1 MTNGGEQDNWD
12 RKRRDWIGIRS
23 LGGPLGPWPFAVTV
37 MAIAAALAVAF
48 ALYPVTGIENVDLVF
63 LLPIIAIAIRYGF
76 WPSLVACL
84 LSALAY
90 NFFFYPPAY
99 GFTVADPANIAT
111 VFFFLVV
118 AVITSHLAS
127 RARAAALAA
136 ASRAATTEA
145 LYAFSR
151 EIAGI
156 VTLDDL
162 LWATG
167 QQIGSMLRLDV
178 VILLPDADGR
188 LEIRAAYPPNGHVD
202 GTDPASARLAWD
214 ESRAAGRGTEALLTA
229 QHRFLPLRTS
239 HGPVGVIGVSRTGA
253 PLNPD
258 EERLLAALVDQAAVA
273 IERVRLAAERDV
285 ARLAAETE
293 RLRSALLSSLSHD
306 LKTPLASITGAA
318 TSLRQYGELY
328 DAAAREELA
337 ATIQGESE
345 RLSRFVANLLDMTRL
360 KAGGIEL
367 KREPVDLGEAVG
379 AALQR
384 MQGVLGEHRM
394 AVDLP
399 AGLSMLDLDVVL
411 FEQVLVNLL
420 DNAAKYAPPGS
431 TIAICASGDGRQVEL
446 TVSDEGPGIPPEDL
460 ERVFE
465 MFHRVDKG
473 DRQRA
478 GTGLGLSI
486 CRGFVEV
493 LGGTIRASNRTDRS
507 GAVFTITFPESVFTA
522 MPQED
527 AAE

>member
-1 MTNGGEQDNWD
+1 MSDGREQDNRD
-12 RKRRDWIGIRS
+12 RKRRDWMGIRS
-23 LGGPLGPWPFAVTV
+23 AGGPLGPWHFGVILMV
-37 MAIAAALAVAF
+37 VAAALALAF
-48 ALYPVTGIENVDLVF
+48 ALYPVTGLANADLVF
-63 LLPIIAIAIRYGF
+63 LTAIIAIAIRYGL
-76 WPSLVACL
+76 WPSLAACI

-90 NFFFYPPAY
+90 NFFFIPPVYALAV
-99 GFTVADPANIAT
+99 TDPANIAT
-111 VFFFLVV
+111 LFFFFVV

-127 RARAAALAA
+127 QAREAALSAA
-136 ASRAATTEA
+136 RRAETTEA

-151 EIAGI
+151 KIAGI

-162 LWATG
+162 LRATG
-167 QQIGSMLRLDV
+167 QQIGSMLKLDV
-178 VILLPDADGR
+178 VILLPDADGK
-188 LEIRAAYPPNGHVD
+188 LEVRAAYSPDEHTGGAIAAAV
-202 GTDPASARLAWD
+202 RQAWD
-214 ESRAAGRGTEALLTA
+214 ESEVAGRGTEVLFTT
-229 QHRFLPLRTS
+229 QHLFLPLRTS
-239 HGPVGVIGVSRTGA
+239 ASLIGTIGISRTGA
-253 PLNPD
+253 PLNVE
-258 EERLLAALVDQAAVA
+258 EERLLAALIDQAAVA
-273 IERVRLAAERDV
+273 IERVQLAAEMDA

-318 TSLRQYGELY
+318 TSLRHYGELY
-328 DAAAREELA
+328 NAGAREELA
-337 ATIQGESE
+337 ATIQGEAE

-360 KAGGIEL
+360 RAGGIVL

-384 MQGVLGEHRM
+384 MQNVLGEHRV

-399 AGLSMLDLDVVL
+399 ADLPMLDLDVVL

-420 DNAAKYAPPGS
+420 DNAAKYSPPGS
-431 TIAICASGDGRQVEL
+431 TVAISAKGTGPQVEI

-460 ERVFE
+460 EQVFE
-465 MFHRVDKG
+465 MFHRVNKG

-486 CRGFVEV
+486 CRGFIEV
-493 LGGTIRASNRTDRS
+493 LGGTIRAANRIDRS

-522 MPQED
+522 MPRED

>member
-1 MTNGGEQDNWD
+1 MTDGGEQNNRG
-12 RKRRDWIGIRS
+12 RKRKDWIGIRS
-23 LGGPLGPWPFAVTV
+23 LGGALGAWPIAVTV
-37 MAIAAALAVAF
+37 MAITVALAVAF
-48 ALYPVTGIENVDLVF
+48 ILYPITGIENVDLVF
-63 LLPIIAIAIRYGF
+63 LPPIIAIAIRHGF

-99 GFTVADPANIAT
+99 GLTVADPANIAT

-118 AVITSHLAS
+118 ALITSHLAS
-127 RARAAALAA
+127 RARDAALAA
-136 ASRAATTEA
+136 ASRAQTTEA

-151 EIAGI
+151 KVAGI
-156 VTLDDL
+156 VTLHDL

-178 VILLPDADGR
+178 VILLPGTDGR
-188 LEIRAAYPPNGHVD
+188 LEIKAAYPPNGDVD
-202 GTDPASARLAWD
+202 GIGTDATQMDSD
-214 ESRAAGRGTEALLTA
+214 EDRAARGTEALLTA

-239 HGPVGVIGVSRTGA
+239 HGPVGAIGVSRTGA

-258 EERLLAALVDQAAVA
+258 EERLLVALIDQAAVA
-273 IERVRLAAERDV
+273 IERVRLAGEMDA

-328 DAAAREELA
+328 DAAARDELA
-337 ATIQGESE
+337 ATIQGEAE

-360 KAGGIEL
+360 RAGGIEL
-367 KREPVDLGEAVG
+367 KREPTDLGEAIG

-384 MQGVLGEHRM
+384 MQGVLNEHRLTVHLP
-394 AVDLP
+394 ADLP
-399 AGLSMLDLDVVL
+399 MLDLDVVL

-420 DNAAKYAPPGS
+420 DNAAKYSPPGS
-431 TIAICASGDGRQVEL
+431 RIVISANGNERKVEL
-446 TVSDEGPGIPPEDL
+446 NVSDEGPGIPSEDL

-465 MFHRVDKG
+465 MFHRVNKG

-493 LGGTIRASNRTDRS
+493 LGGTIWAATRIDGS

-522 MPQED
+522 MPRED

>member
-1 MTNGGEQDNWD
+1 VTDDDWQDDED
-12 RKRRDWIGIRS
+12 RNRWGRIGIRS
-23 LGGPLGPWPFAVTV
+23 LGGPPGPWPIAVTV

-48 ALYPVTGIENVDLVF
+48 VLHPITGIENVDLVF
-63 LLPIIAIAIRYGF
+63 LAPIIAIAVRYGF
-76 WPSLVACL
+76 WPSLLACL

-90 NFFFYPPAY
+90 NFFFIAPAY
-99 GFTVADPANIAT
+99 AFAVTDKASIAT
-111 VFFFLVV
+111 VPFFLFV
-118 AVITSHLAS
+118 ALITSHLAS

-136 ASRAATTEA
+136 ASRAETTEA
-145 LYAFSR
+145 LYALSR
-151 EIAGI
+151 KIAGI
-156 VTLDDL
+156 VTLDEL

-167 QQIGSMLRLDV
+167 QQISSMLRLDV

-188 LEIRAAYPPNGHVD
+188 LEVRAAYPPADRVG
-202 GTDPASARLAWD
+202 GTDMDAGRMAWD
-214 ESRAAGRGTEALLTA
+214 GSKSMERGTEALLTA
-229 QHRFLPLRTS
+229 QHLFLPLRTS
-239 HGPVGVIGVSRTGA
+239 HGPVGAIGVSRAGA
-253 PLNPD
+253 ALKPD
-258 EERLLAALVDQAAVA
+258 EERLLAALADQAAVA
-273 IERVRLAAERDV
+273 IERVRLTTEMDA

-337 ATIQGESE
+337 ATIQGEGE

-360 KAGGIEL
+360 QAGGIAL
-367 KREPVDLGEAVG
+367 KREPIDLGETVG

-384 MQGVLGEHRM
+384 MEGALGQHQL

-399 AGLSMLDLDVVL
+399 ADLPMLDLDVVL

-420 DNAAKYAPPGS
+420 DNAAKYSPPGS
-431 TIAICASGDGRQVEL
+431 RIAISAAGDGRKVEL
-446 TVSDEGPGIPPEDL
+446 TVSDEGLGIPAEEL

-465 MFHRVDKG
+465 MFHRVNKG

-493 LGGTIRASNRTDRS
+493 LGGTIHAANRTDRS
-507 GAVFTITFPESVFTA
+507 GAVFTITFPEAVFTA
-522 MPQED
+522 MHRED

>member
-1 MTNGGEQDNWD
+1 MTDSGEQDSRV
-12 RKRRDWIGIRS
+12 RKRRDWIGIYS
-23 LGGPLGPWPFAVTV
+23 SGEPLGPWPFGVTV
-37 MAIAAALAVAF
+37 VAIAAALAVAF
-48 ALYPVTGIENVDLVF
+48 VLYPVTGIENVDLVF
-63 LLPIIAIAIRYGF
+63 LPLIIAIAIRYGF
-76 WPSLVACL
+76 WPSLVACV

-90 NFFFYPPAY
+90 NFFFYPPVYA
-99 GFTVADPANIAT
+99 FAVADPANIAT

-118 AVITSHLAS
+118 AIITSHLAS
-127 RARAAALAA
+127 RTREAALVA
-136 ASRAATTEA
+136 ASRAETTEA

-151 EIAGI
+151 MIAGI

-167 QQIGSMLRLDV
+167 QQIASMLRLDV
-178 VILLPDADGR
+178 VILLPDADGK
-188 LEIRAAYPPNGHVD
+188 LEVRAAYPPNEHID
-202 GTDPASARLAWD
+202 GADAAAARLVWD
-214 ESRAAGRGTEALLTA
+214 DSRSAGRGTEALFTA
-229 QHRFLPLRTS
+229 QHLFLPLRTS
-239 HGPVGVIGVSRTGA
+239 HGPIGAIGVSRTGA

-258 EERLLAALVDQAAVA
+258 EERLLAALIDQAAIA
-273 IERVRLAAERDV
+273 IERIRLAAEMDA

-337 ATIQGESE
+337 ATIQGEAE

-360 KAGGIEL
+360 RAGGIVL
-367 KREPVDLGEAVG
+367 KREPVDLSEAVG

-384 MQGVLGEHRM
+384 MQGVLGEHRV

-399 AGLSMLDLDVVL
+399 PGLPMLDLDVVL
-411 FEQVLVNLL
+411 FEQVLINLL

-431 TIAICASGDGRQVEL
+431 TVAIGAACDGRKLEL
-446 TVSDEGPGIPPEDL
+446 TVRDDGPGIPAGDL

-465 MFHRVDKG
+465 MFYRVTKG

-493 LGGTIRASNRTDRS
+493 LGGTIHAANQSDGP
-507 GAVFTITFPESVFTA
+507 GAVFTITFPEAVFTTL
-522 MPQED
+522 PREN

>member
-1 MTNGGEQDNWD
+1 
-12 RKRRDWIGIRS
+12 
-23 LGGPLGPWPFAVTV
+23 

-48 ALYPVTGIENVDLVF
+48 VLYPITGIENVDLVF
-63 LLPIIAIAIRYGF
+63 LPPIIAIAIRYGY
-76 WPSLVACL
+76 WPSLAACL
-84 LSALAY
+84 FSALAY
-90 NFFFYPPAY
+90 NFFFFPPAY
-99 GFTVADPANIAT
+99 AFAATDPANIAT

-118 AVITSHLAS
+118 AIITSHLAS
-127 RARAAALAA
+127 RAREAALAA

-145 LYAFSR
+145 LYTFSR

-188 LEIRAAYPPNGHVD
+188 LEVKAVYPPNDHIGEPD
-202 GTDPASARLAWD
+202 TAAARLACD
-214 ESRAAGRGTEALLTA
+214 ESQSAGRGTEALLTA
-229 QHRFLPLRTS
+229 QHLFLPLRTS
-239 HGPVGVIGVSRTGA
+239 HGPIGAIGVSRAGA

-258 EERLLAALVDQAAVA
+258 EERLLAALIDQAAVA
-273 IERVRLAAERDV
+273 IERIRLAAEMDT
-285 ARLAAETE
+285 ARLSAETE

-328 DAAAREELA
+328 DAAARNELA

-360 KAGGIEL
+360 RAGGIVL

-384 MQGVLGEHRM
+384 MLDVLNEHRV

-399 AGLSMLDLDVVL
+399 VGLPMLDLDVVL
-411 FEQVLVNLL
+411 FEQVLVNLM

-431 TIAICASGDGRQVEL
+431 TIAIGASGDGRQVEL

-465 MFHRVDKG
+465 MFHRVNKG

-493 LGGTIRASNRTDRS
+493 LGGTIRGSNRTDRS
-507 GAVFTITFPESVFTA
+507 GAVFTITFPEAIFTA
-522 MPQED
+522 LPLED

>member
-1 MTNGGEQDNWD
+1 MTNDDWQDD
-12 RKRRDWIGIRS
+12 KARRRWTWAGINS
-23 LGGPLGPWPFAVTV
+23 LDTASGSWPFAVTV
-37 MAIAAALAVAF
+37 MVIAAAVAVAF
-48 ALYPVTGIENVDLVF
+48 LLYPVTGIENIDLVF
-63 LLPIIAIAIRYGF
+63 LPPIIAIAIRYGF

-99 GFTVADPANIAT
+99 GFRVADPTNIAT

-118 AVITSHLAS
+118 ALITSHLAS
-127 RARAAALAA
+127 RAREAALAA

-151 EIAGI
+151 KIAGI
-156 VTLDDL
+156 VTLDDVL
-162 LWATG
+162 RATG
-167 QQIGSMLRLDV
+167 EQIGSMLRLNV
-178 VILLPDADGR
+178 VILLPDADGE
-188 LEIRAAYPPNGHVD
+188 LEIRATYPPESHID
-202 GTDPASARLAWD
+202 GTGIAPTRTAWD
-214 ESRAAGRGTEALLTA
+214 ANQSIKWDAETLVTTQYRV
-229 QHRFLPLRTS
+229 LPLRTS
-239 HGPVGVIGVSRTGA
+239 HGPVGAIGISRIGT
-253 PLNPD
+253 PLTPE
-258 EERLLAALVDQAAVA
+258 EERLLGALIDQAAVA
-273 IERVRLAAERDV
+273 IERIRLAAEMDA

-328 DAAAREELA
+328 DAVAREELA

-345 RLSRFVANLLDMTRL
+345 RLSRFVANLLDMARL
-360 KAGGIEL
+360 KAGGIQL
-367 KREPVDLGEAVG
+367 KREPVELGEAVG

-384 MQGVLGEHRM
+384 MQGVLGEHRV

-399 AGLSMLDLDVVL
+399 AGLPMLDLDVVL
-411 FEQVLVNLL
+411 FEQVLINLL

-431 TIAICASGDGRQVEL
+431 TIAIGAAGDGRAVEL

-465 MFHRVDKG
+465 MFHRVNKG

-507 GAVFTITFPESVFTA
+507 GAVFSITFPAAVFTA
-522 MPQED
+522 LPFED